1 MTGAAM
7 PERRGKRKKSG
18 KTGTVTQKLTQ
29 LGTGTGVLLMTG
41 LDPGECEGCREALS
55 SHGYAIVDAKPAG
68 PGAWTLTPHE

>member
-1 MTGAAM
+1 M
-7 PERRGKRKKSG
+7 PEITLTCPTCG

-41 LDPGECEGCREALS
+41 LDPGDCEGGREALS